1 MPLLSNVNKEIGR
14 LIYNRLYNFLE
25 MNSVIYDLQ
34 FGFRKKYSTSHLI
47 HLTNK
52 IREQLGSVNF
62 VCRTFADFKKA
73 FDIVD
78 HDILTQKM
86 NHYGITGVA
95 TIRFSSYLHNQYASI
110 NCFNSKFEHIHSS
123 FP

>member
-73 FDIVD
+73 FEIVD

-86 NHYGITGVA
+86 NH
-95 TIRFSSYLHNQYASI
+95 
-110 NCFNSKFEHIHSS
+110 
-123 FP
+123 